1 MSLRSSTAPVLVNL
15 LRIRQ
20 VEFAGAIG
28 RPGQAPP
35 AELRQVAIAGR
46 SNVGKSSLV
55 NAVVGRKRIARVS
68 GTPGKTREINFFLIN
83 DRFFLVDLPGYGF
96 ARAPEAVRDAWR
108 RLVEDYLSHNDRLD
122 GLILLLDCRRGVQEA
137 DKQLLDY
144 LSADEIPVLVV
155 LTKIDKLN
163 RAGRSQAMADVRKQ
177 LEIPADQ
184 VLATSARTG
193 EGVDALTESLL
204 ALVDS
209 NAEGNP

>member
-1 MSLRSSTAPVLVNL
+1 M
-15 LRIRQ
+15 
-20 VEFAGAIG
+20 G
-28 RPGQAPP
+28 
-35 AELRQVAIAGR
+35 
-46 SNVGKSSLV
+46 
-55 NAVVGRKRIARVS
+55 
-68 GTPGKTREINFFLIN
+68 
-83 DRFFLVDLPGYGF
+83 
-96 ARAPEAVRDAWR
+96 AWR
-108 RLVEDYLSHNDRLD
+108 ILVEDYLSHNDRLD

-193 EGVDALTESLL
+193 EGVDVLTESLL

>member
-1 MSLRSSTAPVLVNL
+1 MTAV
-15 LRIRQ
+15 RIRE

-35 AELRQVAIAGR
+35 ADLRQVAIAGK

-68 GTPGKTREINFFLIN
+68 GTPGKTREINFYRIN
-83 DRFFLVDLPGYGF
+83 GRFFLVDLPGYGF
-96 ARAPEAVRDAWR
+96 ARAPEAVRNAWR
-108 RLVEDYLSHNDRLD
+108 KLVEDYLSHNDRLD
-122 GLILLLDCRRGVQEA
+122 GLVLLIDCRRGVQEA
-137 DKQLLDY
+137 DRQLLDY

-155 LTKIDKLN
+155 LTKMDKLN
-163 RAGRSQAMADVRKQ
+163 RSGRSKAVADLRKE

-184 VLATSARTG
+184 VVATSAQTG
-193 EGVDALTESLL
+193 EGVDVLVESLL
-204 ALVDS
+204 SLVDS

>member
-1 MSLRSSTAPVLVNL
+1 MTPV
-15 LRIRQ
+15 RIRQ

-35 AELRQVAIAGR
+35 DDLRQVAIAGR

-96 ARAPEAVRDAWR
+96 ARAPEAVRDAWK
-108 RLVEDYLSHNDRLD
+108 RLIEDYLSNNDRLD
-122 GLILLLDCRRGVQEA
+122 GLVLLIDCRRGIQEA
-137 DKQLLDY
+137 DRQLLEY
-144 LSADEIPVLVV
+144 LAADEIPVLVV
-155 LTKIDKLN
+155 LTKMDKLN
-163 RAGRSQAMADVRKQ
+163 RSGQTRAVADLRNELK
-177 LEIPADQ
+177 IPADQ
-184 VLATSARTG
+184 VLATSAHSG
-193 EGVDALTESLL
+193 EGVDVLAESLL

-209 NAEGNP
+209 NDEGDP

>member
-1 MSLRSSTAPVLVNL
+1 VSSG
-15 LRIRQ
+15 RIRE

-35 AELRQVAIAGR
+35 ADLRQVAIAGR

-68 GTPGKTREINFFLIN
+68 GTPGKTREINFYLID

-96 ARAPEAVRDAWR
+96 ARAPEPVRNAWR
-108 RLVEDYLSHNDRLD
+108 RLVENYLSHNDRLD

-137 DKQLLDY
+137 DRQLLDY

-155 LTKIDKLN
+155 LTKMDKLN
-163 RAGRSQAMADVRKQ
+163 RSGRTKAVADVRSQ

-184 VLATSARTG
+184 VVATSAQTG
-193 EGVDALTESLL
+193 EGVDVLTESLL

-209 NAEGNP
+209 NSEGNL

>member
-1 MSLRSSTAPVLVNL
+1 VTS

-55 NAVVGRKRIARVS
+55 NSVVGRKRIARVS
-68 GTPGKTREINFFLIN
+68 GTPGKTREINFYLID

-108 RLVEDYLSHNDRLD
+108 ILVEDYLSHNDRLD

-163 RAGRSQAMADVRKQ
+163 RAGRNQAMADVRKK

-193 EGVDALTESLL
+193 EGVDVLTESLL

>member
-1 MSLRSSTAPVLVNL
+1 VSSV
-15 LRIRQ
+15 RIRE

-35 AELRQVAIAGR
+35 ADLRQVAIAGR

-68 GTPGKTREINFFLIN
+68 GTPGKTREINFYLIDN
-83 DRFFLVDLPGYGF
+83 RFFLVDLPGYGF

-108 RLVEDYLSHNDRLD
+108 RLVEKYLTHNDRLD

-137 DKQLLDY
+137 DRQLLDY
-144 LSADEIPVLVV
+144 VSADEIPVLVV
-155 LTKIDKLN
+155 LTKMDKLN
-163 RAGRSQAMADVRKQ
+163 RSGRTKAVADVRSQ

-184 VLATSARTG
+184 VVATSAQTG
-193 EGVDALTESLL
+193 EGVDVLTESLL

>member
-1 MSLRSSTAPVLVNL
+1 MSSV
-15 LRIRQ
+15 RIRE

-35 AELRQVAIAGR
+35 ADLRQVAIAGR

-68 GTPGKTREINFFLIN
+68 GTPGKTREINFYLIDN
-83 DRFFLVDLPGYGF
+83 RFFLVDLPGYGF

-108 RLVEDYLSHNDRLD
+108 RLVEKYLTHNDRLD

-137 DKQLLDY
+137 DRQLLDY
-144 LSADEIPVLVV
+144 VSADEIPVLVV
-155 LTKIDKLN
+155 LTKMDKLN
-163 RAGRSQAMADVRKQ
+163 RSGRTNAVADVRSQ

-184 VLATSARTG
+184 VVATSAQTG
-193 EGVDALTESLL
+193 EGVDVLTESLL

>member
-1 MSLRSSTAPVLVNL
+1 VTAV
-15 LRIRQ
+15 RIRE

-35 AELRQVAIAGR
+35 ADLRQVAIAGK

-68 GTPGKTREINFFLIN
+68 GTPGKTREINFYRIN

-96 ARAPEAVRDAWR
+96 ARAPEAVRNAWR
-108 RLVEDYLSHNDRLD
+108 KLVEDYLSHNGRLD
-122 GLILLLDCRRGVQEA
+122 GLVLLIDCRRGVQEA
-137 DKQLLDY
+137 DRQLLDY

-155 LTKIDKLN
+155 LTKMDKLN
-163 RAGRSQAMADVRKQ
+163 RSGRSKAVADLRKE

-184 VLATSARTG
+184 VVATSAQTG
-193 EGVDALTESLL
+193 EGVDVLVESLL
-204 ALVDS
+204 SLVDS

>member
-1 MSLRSSTAPVLVNL
+1 VSSV
-15 LRIRQ
+15 RIRE

-35 AELRQVAIAGR
+35 ADLRQVAIAGR

-68 GTPGKTREINFFLIN
+68 GTPGKTREINFYLIDN
-83 DRFFLVDLPGYGF
+83 RFFLVDLPGYGF

-108 RLVEDYLSHNDRLD
+108 RLVEKYLTHNDRLD

-137 DKQLLDY
+137 DRQLLDY
-144 LSADEIPVLVV
+144 VSADEIPVLVV
-155 LTKIDKLN
+155 LTKMDKLN
-163 RAGRSQAMADVRKQ
+163 RSGRTKAVADVKSQ

-184 VLATSARTG
+184 VVASSAQTG
-193 EGVDALTESLL
+193 EGVDVLTESLL

>member
-1 MSLRSSTAPVLVNL
+1 MTSH
-15 LRIRQ
+15 RIRQ

-35 AELRQVAIAGR
+35 AELRQVAIAGK

-68 GTPGKTREINFFLIN
+68 GTPGKTREINFYLID

-96 ARAPEAVRDAWR
+96 ARAPEAVRNAWR
-108 RLVEDYLSHNDRLD
+108 ILVEDYLSYNDRLD

-177 LEIPADQ
+177 MELPADQ

-193 EGVDALTESLL
+193 EGVDVLAESLL

>member
-1 MSLRSSTAPVLVNL
+1 MSSV
-15 LRIRQ
+15 RIRE

-35 AELRQVAIAGR
+35 ADLRQVAIAGR

-68 GTPGKTREINFFLIN
+68 GTPGKTREINFYLIDN
-83 DRFFLVDLPGYGF
+83 RFFLVDLPGYGF
-96 ARAPEAVRDAWR
+96 ARAPETVRDAWK

-122 GLILLLDCRRGVQEA
+122 GLVLLLDCRRGVQEA
-137 DKQLLDY
+137 DSQLLEY
-144 LSADEIPVLVV
+144 LAADEIPVLVV

-163 RAGRSQAMADVRKQ
+163 RAGRTKAVAEAKKR

-184 VLATSARTG
+184 ILATSASTG
-193 EGVDALTESLL
+193 EGVEMLAESLL

-209 NAEGNP
+209 NAEGDT

>member
-1 MSLRSSTAPVLVNL
+1 VSSV
-15 LRIRQ
+15 RIRE

-35 AELRQVAIAGR
+35 ADLRQVAIAGR

-68 GTPGKTREINFFLIN
+68 GTPGKTREINFYLIDN
-83 DRFFLVDLPGYGF
+83 RFFLVDLPGYGF

-108 RLVEDYLSHNDRLD
+108 RLVEKYLTHNDRLD

-137 DKQLLDY
+137 DRQLLDY
-144 LSADEIPVLVV
+144 VSADEIPVLVV
-155 LTKIDKLN
+155 LTKMDKLN
-163 RAGRSQAMADVRKQ
+163 RSGRTKAVADVRSQ

-184 VLATSARTG
+184 VVATSAQTG
-193 EGVDALTESLL
+193 EGVDVLTESLL

-209 NAEGNP
+209 NAEGNL

>member
-1 MSLRSSTAPVLVNL
+1 VSSV
-15 LRIRQ
+15 RIRE

-35 AELRQVAIAGR
+35 ADLRQVAIAGR

-68 GTPGKTREINFFLIN
+68 GTPGKTREINFYLIDN
-83 DRFFLVDLPGYGF
+83 RFFLVDLPGYGF

-108 RLVEDYLSHNDRLD
+108 RLVEKYLTRNDRLD
-122 GLILLLDCRRGVQEA
+122 GLILLLDCRRGVQEP
-137 DKQLLDY
+137 DRQLLDY
-144 LSADEIPVLVV
+144 VSADEIPVLVV
-155 LTKIDKLN
+155 LTKMDKLN
-163 RAGRSQAMADVRKQ
+163 RSGRTNAVADVRSQ

-184 VLATSARTG
+184 VVATSAQTG
-193 EGVDALTESLL
+193 EGVDVLTESLL

>member
-1 MSLRSSTAPVLVNL
+1 VTAV
-15 LRIRQ
+15 RIRE

-35 AELRQVAIAGR
+35 ADLRQVAIAGK

-68 GTPGKTREINFFLIN
+68 GTPGKTREINFYLIN

-122 GLILLLDCRRGVQEA
+122 GLVLLIDCRRGVHEA
-137 DKQLLDY
+137 DRQLLDY

-155 LTKIDKLN
+155 LTKMDKLN
-163 RAGRSQAMADVRKQ
+163 RSGRSKAVADLRKE

-184 VLATSARTG
+184 VLATSAQTG
-193 EGVDALTESLL
+193 EGVDVLVESLL
-204 ALVDS
+204 SLVDS

>member
-1 MSLRSSTAPVLVNL
+1 MSPG
-15 LRIRQ
+15 RIGE

-68 GTPGKTREINFFLIN
+68 GTPGKTREINFYAI
-83 DRFFLVDLPGYGF
+83 DDSFFLVDLPGYGF
-96 ARAPEAVRDAWR
+96 ARAPDSVREAWK
-108 RLVEDYLSHNDRLD
+108 RLIEDYLSNNDRLH
-122 GLILLLDCRRGVQEA
+122 GLVLLLDARRGVQEA
-137 DKQLLDY
+137 DRQLLDY
-144 LSADEIPVLVV
+144 LAASEIPVLIV

-163 RAGRSQAMADVRKQ
+163 RSGQARAVGQVRDQ
-177 LEIPADQ
+177 LDLPTDQ

-193 EGVDALTESLL
+193 QGVDSLRESLL
-204 ALVDS
+204 ALFDTEL
-209 NAEGNP
+209 EGEL

>member
-1 MSLRSSTAPVLVNL
+1 VSSV
-15 LRIRQ
+15 RIRK

-35 AELRQVAIAGR
+35 ADLRQVAIAGR

-68 GTPGKTREINFFLIN
+68 GTPGKTREINFYLIDN
-83 DRFFLVDLPGYGF
+83 RFFLVDLPGYGF

-108 RLVEDYLSHNDRLD
+108 RLVEKYLTRNDRLD
-122 GLILLLDCRRGVQEA
+122 GLILLLDCRRGVQEP
-137 DKQLLDY
+137 DRQLLDY
-144 LSADEIPVLVV
+144 VSADEIPVLVV
-155 LTKIDKLN
+155 LTKMDKLN
-163 RAGRSQAMADVRKQ
+163 RSGRTNAVADVRSQ

-184 VLATSARTG
+184 VVATSAQTG
-193 EGVDALTESLL
+193 EGVDVLTESLL